1 MTLFSSMNDLNP
13 NERWLSNRVTGVV
26 TGLGGAIALA
36 LSPVAGATGTVQEH
50 EVLVDALQGVGVTVV
65 LNSPAYCD
73 KDTAGAYS
81 SGQRLLFVCQ
91 ERATVPYKDNG
102 WTSYDLDTLRHEA
115 HHVVQDCLDGGLGD
129 GLYGNLFND
138 RAELE
143 EFVTD
148 SLDSDEIDWVIS
160 TYAMQGLPEHV
171 ILNELEAFAAAKV
184 VDPNTIATT
193 VTKVCATRFKF

>member
-1 MTLFSSMNDLNP
+1 MSDLNP
-13 NERWLSNRVTGVV
+13 NEQWLSNRVTGVV

-50 EVLVDALQGVGVTVV
+50 EAIVHALEGIGVQVV

-73 KDTAGAYS
+73 DETAGAYS

-91 ERATVPYKDNG
+91 ERATVPYRDNG
-102 WTSYDLDTLRHEA
+102 WTDYDLDTLRHEA
-115 HHVVQDCLDGGLGD
+115 HHVVQDCLKGGLGD
-129 GLYGNLFND
+129 GYYDNLFD
-138 RAELE
+138 TRKELE
-143 EFVTD
+143 EFVTS
-148 SLDSDEIDWVIS
+148 SLSSEEIDWVIT
-160 TYAMQGLPEHV
+160 TYAMEGADEEI

-184 VDPNTIATT
+184 VDPDTIATT